1 MVAKKREQRWADLMT
16 QVSEEERFYETQ
28 KEQSSGSDSEELEG
42 LHLCP
47 QPWGLWSG
55 ENKKPVSK
63 RSLQIKPGECQRAQK
78 CPRQGEGGE

>member
-1 MVAKKREQRWADLMT
+1 MT

-55 ENKKPVSK
+55 ENKQPVSK
-63 RSLQIKPGECQRAQK
+63 RSLQIKAGECQRAQK

>member
-1 MVAKKREQRWADLMT
+1 MM

-28 KEQSSGSDSEELEG
+28 KEQRSGSDSEELEG
-42 LHLCP
+42 LQLCP

-55 ENKKPVSK
+55 ENKQSVSK
-63 RSLQIKPGECQRAQK
+63 RRSLQIKAGEFQRAQK

>member
-1 MVAKKREQRWADLMT
+1 MM

-28 KEQSSGSDSEELEG
+28 EEQRSGSDHEELEG

-55 ENKKPVSK
+55 ENKQLVSK
-63 RSLQIKPGECQRAQK
+63 RRSLPIKAGEFQRAQK
-78 CPRQGEGGE
+78 CQRRGEGGE